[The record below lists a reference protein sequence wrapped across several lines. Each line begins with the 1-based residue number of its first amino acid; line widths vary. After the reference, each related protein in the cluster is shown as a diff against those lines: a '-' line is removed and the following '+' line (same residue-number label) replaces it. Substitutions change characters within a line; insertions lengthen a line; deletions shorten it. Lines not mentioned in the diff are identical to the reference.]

1 MQGVSDR
8 YVRRRLAALVGAAV
22 LAVLGALA
30 ALLGSSVF
38 VGRGEAEYGPAR
50 YPEEYPWGRF

>member
-8 YVRRRLAALVGAAV
+8 DVRRRQAALVGAAV
-22 LAVLGALA
+22 LAALA

-38 VGRGEAEYGPAR
+38 VWRGEAEYGPAR